1 MVVSGSGDCS
11 LRIWSL
17 TTSQCLR
24 ELPGSPGQNDVMLA
38 TGHMDWV
45 NAVDCAEG
53 YIFSGSVDR
62 TIRRW
67 ILAVCTTPWTLN
79 TKNDET
85 MRCARDHAMRTC
97 PVTDCSRAS
106 SRTAHVLLHGLHTST
121 CSDRLSAPALTQSTS
136 AALRCIQAS
145 IFPYPVFLS
154 HNSLET
160 LDAGGT

>member
-1 MVVSGSGDCS
+1 MTTQYPQFSGHTSPVFCIKVLDNVVVSGSGDCS

-62 TIRRW
+62 TIRR
-67 ILAVCTTPWTLN
+67 
-79 TKNDET
+79 
-85 MRCARDHAMRTC
+85 
-97 PVTDCSRAS
+97 
-106 SRTAHVLLHGLHTST
+106 
-121 CSDRLSAPALTQSTS
+121 
-136 AALRCIQAS
+136 
-145 IFPYPVFLS
+145 
-154 HNSLET
+154 
-160 LDAGGT
+160 